1 MWLLTV
7 LRLIPSVRAM
17 RRVPKPSSFNRSRAD
32 TAPGSSIASL
42 RSPSNCEGDD
52 LSRSS
57 PIKNPR
63 GKLPTAGQFLLSPG
77 GQFFMSPDTRNRS
90 RMKVVLRAMRGA
102 DLFVHMGALS
112 MNPEAE
118 LSRSASATTRSL
130 RKEARDALDQQP

>member
-17 RRVPKPSSFNRSRAD
+17 RRVPKPSSYNRSRAD

-77 GQFFMSPDTRNRS
+77 GSILHIARHQAAALSS
-90 RMKVVLRAMRGA
+90 RVNTPLGDCGANSGA
-102 DLFVHMGALS
+102 DRQGKRIGTEEPKGAS
-112 MNPEAE
+112 E
-118 LSRSASATTRSL
+118 
-130 RKEARDALDQQP
+130 KGRDRCCRLGRT